1 MKPLK
6 CTGVLNN
13 KRYLKIVL
21 DICWTGSTEV
31 LFMEELIC
39 PNCGT
44 KITIDK
50 SAYTEL
56 LNQVR
61 NKEFEKELKARE
73 SELEKS
79 NETAIR
85 LARSEAEKDFNDR
98 VAEKNNI
105 ILENQKTIAEL
116 RAKLDNAASQR
127 ELAVTKA
134 VQEKDLEIAN
144 KQEEII
150 KLNSSID
157 IIRKENR
164 LNEEA
169 LRRDFEA
176 QIKGKDSEIA
186 FYKDYKIR
194 QSTKMLGESLE
205 QHCEISFNQI
215 RATAFPRA
223 YFEKDNNAKAGTKG
237 DFIFKDYTEDGLE
250 YISIMFEMKNEM
262 DETATKKKNEDF
274 FDKLDK
280 DRNKKNCEYAIL
292 VSMLEADNE
301 LYNTGIVDVSYR
313 YPKMYVVRPQ
323 FFITII
329 TLLRDAAMNSVAYK
343 NQLAAIQNQN
353 LDIAN
358 FEAEMESFKQAFGN
372 NFRLAVGHYEKAI
385 DSIEKTISSLEKT
398 RDELKKSMQQLNWA
412 NTKAED
418 LTIKKL
424 TKNSP
429 LLKAQFE
436 ALE

>member
-1 MKPLK
+1 
-6 CTGVLNN
+6 
-13 KRYLKIVL
+13 
-21 DICWTGSTEV
+21 
-31 LFMEELIC
+31 MEELIC